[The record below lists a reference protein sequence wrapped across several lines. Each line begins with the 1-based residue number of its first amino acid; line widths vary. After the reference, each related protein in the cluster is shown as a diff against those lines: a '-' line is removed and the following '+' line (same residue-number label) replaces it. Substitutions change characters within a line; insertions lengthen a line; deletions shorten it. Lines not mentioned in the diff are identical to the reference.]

1 MNNKTA
7 LGMILGIVVVIAAV
21 IFLVGRSAEN
31 QTLNG
36 ENNNFS
42 NVEQTENVE
51 LGGRA
56 VFSVTDAAADMG
68 TISKIEM
75 TISGLEVHSVANGWV
90 TVATAPRT
98 YSLLELNERDESQL
112 LAEAD
117 LQLGTYD
124 QVRLQVDKVVVTAKD
139 GAKSEAKLPS
149 GEIKINT
156 NLVVTSE
163 GTSSVNF
170 DFLADKSLHTTGSGD
185 YIYAPVVKTET
196 RSNSEIS
203 IESNG
208 VVKIDGGK
216 VESTETVGM
225 DVDGAIKTNFEIG
238 NKKLDIG
245 TDGKLKLGL

>member
-1 MNNKTA
+1 MSNKTA
-7 LGMILGIVVVIAAV
+7 LGMILGIVVVIAGV
-21 IFLVGRSAEN
+21 IYLMGRPVDNA
-31 QTLNG
+31 LNNDVEFTTTDQVSG
-36 ENNNFS
+36 ENME
-42 NVEQTENVE
+42 V
-51 LGGRA
+51 GGKA

-75 TISGLEVHSVANGWV
+75 TVSGLEVHSEANGWV
-90 TVATAPRT
+90 TIPTGAKT
-98 YSLLELNERDESQL
+98 YSLLELDEKNESRL

-124 QVRLQVDKVVVTAKD
+124 QIRLQVDSIVVTAKD
-139 GAKSEAKLPS
+139 GAKEEAKLPS

-156 NLVVTSE
+156 NLVVKAE

-196 RSNSEIS
+196 RSDSLVTVGTNGTVEIS
-203 IESNG
+203 
-208 VVKIDGGK
+208 GGN
-216 VESTETVGM
+216 VDDTETVGM
-225 DVDGAIKTNFEIG
+225 DVDGTIKTNFEIG

-245 TDGKLKLGL
+245 TDNKIKVGL